1 MSAEH
6 DRVRAIAER
15 IAQRVSQSA
24 GDDSASPRAASNA
37 EADDLAAVRESLAE
51 LKRKLANIEEHLS
64 REEENAP
71 HGRASSERD
80 ERSAPQSQM
89 AQMSQRDATR
99 PPASAQSPWL
109 SGIYVP
115 AAHPSQERFGVE
127 EAAVSEL
134 VDFFEKEKV
143 CELEPGGKPCTHC
156 DMCSTRGF

>member
-6 DRVRAIAER
+6 DRARAIAER
-15 IAQRVSQSA
+15 IAQRVSQTA
-24 GDDSASPRAASNA
+24 GEDSARSPRAASNT
-37 EADDLAAVRESLAE
+37 EADDLTSVRESLAE
-51 LKRKLANIEEHLS
+51 LKRKLANIEEHLA
-64 REEENAP
+64 REKD
-71 HGRASSERD
+71 HASHSLATSERD
-80 ERSAPQSQM
+80 ERSVPPSQM
-89 AQMSQRDATR
+89 AQRDGAS
-99 PPASAQSPWL
+99 PPTSVQSPWL

>member
-1 MSAEH
+1 MSAEQ
-6 DRVRAIAER
+6 DRVRAMAER
-15 IAQRVSQSA
+15 IAQRVSEQQSA
-24 GDDSASPRAASNA
+24 VRRDDSRAKGNNGTA
-37 EADDLAAVRESLAE
+37 ELSAVRESLAE
-51 LKRKLANIEEHLS
+51 LKRKLASIEEHL
-64 REEENAP
+64 ELEKED
-71 HGRASSERD
+71 ASSGGRSASHLD
-80 ERSAPQSQM
+80 ERNASPQE
-89 AQMSQRDATR
+89 RTNTR
-99 PPASAQSPWL
+99 PPASAHSPWL

>member
-15 IAQRVSQSA
+15 IAQRVSLESGGQDESGAQRGASA
-24 GDDSASPRAASNA
+24 ETDG
-37 EADDLAAVRESLAE
+37 DLAAVRRSIAE
-51 LKRKLANIEEHLS
+51 LKSKLYAL
-64 REEENAP
+64 EENLP
-71 HGRASSERD
+71 YTRD
-80 ERSAPQSQM
+80 ENAFESGGA
-89 AQMSQRDATR
+89 RDESGASRPERGVSTR
-99 PPASAQSPWL
+99 PPAAAHSPWL

-115 AAHPSQERFGVE
+115 AAHPSVERFGVE

>member
-1 MSAEH
+1 MSAEQ
-6 DRVRAIAER
+6 DRVRALAER
-15 IAQRVSQSA
+15 IAQRVSQSESQEQERP
-24 GDDSASPRAASNA
+24 GSASNA
-37 EADDLAAVRESLAE
+37 RSDELTDVRESLAE
-51 LKRKLANIEEHLS
+51 LKRKLSNIEEHLA
-64 REEENAP
+64 RESDD
-71 HGRASSERD
+71 ASFERRNVAERD
-80 ERSAPQSQM
+80 DASASRLNQG
-89 AQMSQRDATR
+89 TVR
-99 PPASAQSPWL
+99 PPTSARSPWL

>member
-1 MSAEH
+1 VSAEH
-6 DRVRAIAER
+6 DRMRAIAER
-15 IAQRVSQSA
+15 IAGRISQST
-24 GDDSASPRAASNA
+24 GEDSATARPASNT
-37 EADDLAAVRESLAE
+37 EADDLTAVRESLAE

-64 REEENAP
+64 REKENAS
-71 HGRASSERD
+71 HSRAASERN
-80 ERSAPQSQM
+80 ERSAPLSHM
-89 AQMSQRDATR
+89 PQRDATR
-99 PPASAQSPWL
+99 PPTSVQSPWL

-115 AAHPSQERFGVE
+115 ATHPSQERFDVE

>member
-1 MSAEH
+1 VSAEQ

-15 IAQRVSQSA
+15 IAQRVSQAA
-24 GDDSASPRAASNA
+24 GESDTRSRVAPGAKSDELTSM
-37 EADDLAAVRESLAE
+37 RESLAE
-51 LKRKLANIEEHLS
+51 LKRKLATIEEHLS
-64 REEENAP
+64 RDNDAA
-71 HGRASSERD
+71 ASSERLASR
-80 ERSAPQSQM
+80 ERVNRSAPHPDE
-89 AQMSQRDATR
+89 ATTR
-99 PPASAQSPWL
+99 PPTSAQSPWL

-115 AAHPSQERFGVE
+115 AAHPSQEKFGVE